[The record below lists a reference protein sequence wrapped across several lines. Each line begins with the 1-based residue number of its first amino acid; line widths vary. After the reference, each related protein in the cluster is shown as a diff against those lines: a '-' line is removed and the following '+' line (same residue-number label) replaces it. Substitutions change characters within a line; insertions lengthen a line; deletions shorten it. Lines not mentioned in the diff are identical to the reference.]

1 MDSKIQIEKT
11 ETLAQDV
18 FDEIPVLAS
27 NGVPDIECAS
37 CFAAMIKVEE
47 EKNKDRTPGTR
58 SSTRISQN
66 KLEVFTD
73 QECMHNLY
81 LDIAEDEDLMEVS
94 WPRIKPE
101 WLELFTAEYSPVH
114 DSSNISRKRKITEDC
129 ESTPPKKKIAIEVIE
144 LE

>member
-1 MDSKIQIEKT
+1 
-11 ETLAQDV
+11 
-18 FDEIPVLAS
+18 
-27 NGVPDIECAS
+27 
-37 CFAAMIKVEE
+37 MIKVEE

-58 SSTRISQN
+58 ISTRISKN

-94 WPRIKPE
+94 WPRMKPE
-101 WLELFTAEYSPVH
+101 WLELFTAEYSPVD